1 MLGRPRTAVTI
12 AQRLM
17 AEEPSNAENLVL
29 LGDAYRTL
37 GARTPVPDDDELTDK
52 SKNDARKRMRKMT
65 IVEYDKALLADPHG
79 ADKWEANVVLSEAAF
94 HQALEMDPGN
104 ATAHRGLGFLFE
116 RKERRADAVEQFKK
130 YLELAPT
137 AQDARQVRMHI
148 EALEKPALAEK
159 TPPEQGAPVK

>member
-1 MLGRPRTAVTI
+1 
-12 AQRLM
+12 LM
-17 AEEPSNAENLVL
+17 EEEPSNAENLVL

-52 SKNDARKRMRKMT
+52 SKNEARKRIRKMT

-79 ADKWEANVVLSEAAF
+79 TETWEANVVLSEGAF
-94 HQALEMDPGN
+94 RKALEMDPAN

-116 RKERRADAVEQFKK
+116 RKDRRADATEQFKK

-137 AQDARQVRMHI
+137 AKDARQVRMHL
-148 EALEKPALAEK
+148 ESLEKSAVAEKTAPEKPA
-159 TPPEQGAPVK
+159 PVQ